1 MLVEIN
7 RMIVWVERYGL
18 RKDEIAQML
27 HNVVGEDV
35 SIPQSEAAEQLG
47 NSLRRVEPDPSAR
60 ARLLCGMMY
69 VDPEDE
75 LEPEEVTERMQLLPV
90 LLQAVREIVE
100 SCDSAAKAAK
110 AIDAIL

>member
-1 MLVEIN
+1 MLVESN

-47 NSLRRVEPDPSAR
+47 NSLRRGNYSVSPQNW
-60 ARLLCGMMY
+60 GQ
-69 VDPEDE
+69 
-75 LEPEEVTERMQLLPV
+75 EVRHCQNAMLKNEQTAKK
-90 LLQAVREIVE
+90 LQIV
-100 SCDSAAKAAK
+100 
-110 AIDAIL
+110 